1 MATIFKE
8 LERLL
13 GTAKS
18 KDRRNFIENAISS
31 LDSQRI
37 GSASSSMRAQS
48 LIPTLHPTTHASA
61 FSNQKA
67 PGDGSKTSN
76 SSKLRPMSA
85 QRRRPSL
92 SSLDAIPELL
102 FFLISITLA
111 YPHFR

>member
-1 MATIFKE
+1 MAITLKE

-61 FSNQKA
+61 FSNQKVIVC
-67 PGDGSKTSN
+67 SYCFK
-76 SSKLRPMSA
+76 
-85 QRRRPSL
+85 
-92 SSLDAIPELL
+92 IC
-102 FFLISITLA
+102 SILYNMNT
-111 YPHFR
+111 